1 MATSALIP
9 VSEYLAT
16 AYRPDRD
23 YIDGELQERNVGEY
37 DHGHLQITLGA
48 FLLSKANEWHIRVI
62 TELRVQ
68 VCDKRFRIPDIC
80 VLSADAP
87 REQIV
92 QYPPILCIEI
102 LSPEDTLSRM
112 RDRIHDFINMGV
124 RQVWL
129 LDPRTRTVIVCDGSV
144 MLEQT
149 SGEVTLPGSLVT
161 VDIAKIF
168 RVLDEA

>member
-1 MATSALIP
+1 MATSTLIP
-9 VSEYLAT
+9 LNEYLAT
-16 AYRPDRD
+16 AYRPDCD
-23 YIDGELQERNVGEY
+23 YIDGEIQERNVGEY

-48 FLLSKANEWHIRVI
+48 FLLSRANEWHIRVI

-68 VCDKRFRIPDIC
+68 VSDKRFRIPDIC
-80 VLSADAP
+80 VLAADAP

-112 RDRIHDFINMGV
+112 RDRIHDFIDMGV

-129 LDPRTRTVIVCDGSV
+129 LDPQTRTVIVCDGLS

-149 SGEVTLPGSLVT
+149 SGEVKLPGSPVT
-161 VDIAKIF
+161 IEVAKVF
-168 RVLDEA
+168 NVLDEA